1 MKVQSIIDTCQS
13 HHKPT
18 TDDLGHVSQIKSRLK
33 NGKIKEQTIGINEL
47 ANKLIN
53 GYAVIPAILQGGA
66 SDDNFISQQVF
77 MVDIDNKD
85 KILTKDDALRI
96 CGDVKPSFIYATFSY
111 SDEVPKYRVVF
122 ILDKVITSKEQRDY
136 IQKYFIDLFDN
147 YADRS
152 CIDSSRVFYG
162 GKKLLYSDYENI
174 VNSDDILKD
183 YNPASKKIIN
193 DIKDISILD
202 YIMEMYPNSKVK
214 RSGKTLIINPCP
226 LCGHNDD
233 FMIYDDNTFCAYGE
247 EDFINDKR
255 IGGTIVDFVS
265 HINKVKRSVAIKMLE
280 DKYNIESENSTK
292 FKHNIFANS
301 LIEKYHIVKYDNCLY
316 IYYDN
321 YYHLERKDDSI
332 LEKIM
337 INEFEEITL
346 HQRKEVYS
354 YIERIAPHKDLA
366 PCNYIPFKNCIL
378 NIDTMEKLAYTPDL
392 LIRYIIPHNFVE
404 SKDDNKVVEK
414 IMLDFV
420 NGDKESKPILYEMIG
435 YCLYN
440 DNPFSSL
447 FFLYGNGASGKTTY
461 LNALINIVGKDN
473 CSYSMI
479 SDLGE
484 RFGTSVLI
492 GKVVNIGDDCKKA
505 FIDDLGT
512 IKQITGD
519 STIEIEFKGQ
529 PKFNYKTYIKL
540 LFSFNKLPKLGESGN
555 QINRRIILIPFFN
568 KFKIDPKSKVK
579 KILESEEVAE
589 YLIYKGIISL
599 KELLKREGFTT
610 SKLLDVEKAKYL
622 NFLNPTEQFIK
633 ENTSSFNNPSVLCED
648 TYLNYL
654 NWCSDNFYD
663 AESYNM
669 FGRKVREYYK
679 PKQLKNGKRYYIT
692 K

>member
-1 MKVQSIIDTCQS
+1 MKIQSIIDTYQS
-13 HHKPT
+13 HHKPNI
-18 TDDLGHVSQIKSRLK
+18 DDLGHVSQIKLRLK
-33 NGKIKEQTIGINEL
+33 SGKIKEQVITIEEL
-47 ANKLIN
+47 AKKLVS

-66 SDDNFISQQVF
+66 SNDNFISQQVF
-77 MVDIDNKD
+77 MVDIDNKNNV
-85 KILTKDDALRI
+85 LTKDDALQL
-96 CGDVKPSFIYATFSY
+96 CGKIKPSFIYATFS
-111 SDEVPKYRVVF
+111 STNELPKYRIVF
-122 ILDKVITSKEQRDY
+122 VLDIAITSKEQRDY
-136 IQKYFIDLFDN
+136 IQKYLINLFDN
-147 YADRS
+147 YADKS
-152 CIDSSRVFYG
+152 CIDCSRVFYG
-162 GKKLLYSDYENI
+162 GTKLLYNNYENI
-174 VNSDDILKD
+174 VHSDEILKD
-183 YNPASKKIIN
+183 YNIASKKIIN

-214 RSGKTLIINPCP
+214 KSGKTTIINPCP

-233 FMIYDDNTFCAYGE
+233 FMIYNDNTFCAYGE
-247 EDFINDKR
+247 EDFINEKR

-265 HINKVKRSVAIKMLE
+265 HINKVKRNIAIKMLE

-292 FKHNIFANS
+292 FKHNVFANT
-301 LIEKYHIVKYDNCLY
+301 LIEKYHIVKCENCLY

-332 LEKIM
+332 LEKLM

-354 YIERIAPHKDLA
+354 YIERIAPQKELA
-366 PCNYIPFKNCIL
+366 PCKYIPFKNCIL
-378 NIDTMEKLAYTPDL
+378 NIETMEKIAYTPDL

-404 SKDDNKVVEK
+404 FKENNKMVEK

-461 LNALINIVGKDN
+461 LNTLINIVGKDN

-479 SDLGE
+479 SELGE

-505 FIDDLGT
+505 LIDDLGT
-512 IKQITGD
+512 IKQITGN

-540 LFSFNKLPKLGESGN
+540 LFSFNKLPKIGESGN

-568 KFKIDPKSKVK
+568 KFKIDPKNKVK
-579 KILESEEVAE
+579 NILESEEVAE
-589 YLIYKGIISL
+589 YLIYKGVLAL
-599 KELLKREGFTT
+599 KNLLRKESFTS
-610 SKLLDVEKAKYL
+610 SKLLESEKIKYL
-622 NFLNPTEQFIK
+622 NYLDPIEQFIK
-633 ENTSSFNNPSVLCED
+633 ENPTSFNSPNVLCED

-654 NWCSDNFYD
+654 NWCNDNCYD
-663 AESYNM
+663 AESNNK

-679 PKQLKNGKRYYIT
+679 PKQLKNGRRYYIT

>member
-33 NGKIKEQTIGINEL
+33 NGKIKEQTISINEL

-147 YADRS
+147 YADKS

-162 GKKLLYSDYENI
+162 GKKLLYSNYENI

-183 YNPASKKIIN
+183 YNLASKKIIN

-202 YIMEMYPNSKVK
+202 YIMEMYPNS
-214 RSGKTLIINPCP
+214 
-226 LCGHNDD
+226 
-233 FMIYDDNTFCAYGE
+233 
-247 EDFINDKR
+247 
-255 IGGTIVDFVS
+255 
-265 HINKVKRSVAIKMLE
+265 KVKRSVAIKMLE

-404 SKDDNKVVEK
+404 FKDDNKVVEK

-519 STIEIEFKGQ
+519 STIEVEFKGQ
-529 PKFNYKTYIKL
+529 SKFNYKTYIKL

-568 KFKIDPKSKVK
+568 KFRIDPKSKVK

-589 YLIYKGIISL
+589 YLIYKGVISL

-610 SKLLDVEKAKYL
+610 SKLLEVEKAKYL

-654 NWCSDNFYD
+654 NWCSDNCYD
-663 AESYNM
+663 AESHNM

-679 PKQLKNGKRYYIT
+679 PKQLKNGKRYYIP